1 MATFFNPES
10 EEDLKLLHKSVR
22 TDDELDNVVDQVE
35 FQVIEAFKQRDMQRL
50 TTYETFFDYE
60 FGRDPMD
67 EIKVRLVGYD
77 EETPSESDNEL
88 KELLKRTIAGVVSW
102 VLRNYNN
109 TQKVSS
115 IRQGQRSINYAG
127 VVPSFK
133 DWYSGW
139 DNLLSNYDARI
150 KTYGI

>member
-50 TTYETFFDYE
+50 TTYETFFEYE
-60 FGRDPMD
+60 FARDPLD

-88 KELLKRTIAGVVSW
+88 KELLKRTIASVVSW

-127 VVPSFK
+127 VVPSWK